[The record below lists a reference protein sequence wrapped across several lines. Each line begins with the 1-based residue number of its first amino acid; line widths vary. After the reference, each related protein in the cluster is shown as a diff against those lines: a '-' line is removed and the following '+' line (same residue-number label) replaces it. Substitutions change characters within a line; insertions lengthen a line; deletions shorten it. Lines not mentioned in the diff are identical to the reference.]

1 MDSEL
6 VCGERLTQ
14 RTVLP
19 SLATNSLFWSDSVFD
34 TISFI
39 RDRAS
44 CSLSGPGGVHR
55 GILKPAGQIPQ
66 AGIAPDSLEDAAC
79 GLSEALRSGGG
90 STEHCCENTT
100 AAEDVNKRLHPAAA
114 TVNSRFVSS
123 ADTTSPNS
131 ARGRKKK
138 TSTAAKTQSKQ

>member
-66 AGIAPDSLEDAAC
+66 AGIAPDSSDDAAC

-90 STEHCCENTT
+90 TTEHCGETT
-100 AAEDVNKRLHPAAA
+100 TMAEDVNKRLHPAAA
-114 TVNSRFVSS
+114 TVNSRLVSS
-123 ADTTSPNS
+123 ADTVSKILTE
-131 ARGRKKK
+131 RVGRKNKNNFN
-138 TSTAAKTQSKQ
+138 APLL

>member
-1 MDSEL
+1 
-6 VCGERLTQ
+6 
-14 RTVLP
+14 
-19 SLATNSLFWSDSVFD
+19 LATNSLFWSDSVFD

-66 AGIAPDSLEDAAC
+66 AGIAPDSSDDAAC

-90 STEHCCENTT
+90 TTEHCGETT
-100 AAEDVNKRLHPAAA
+100 TMAEDVNKRLHPAAA
-114 TVNSRFVSS
+114 TVNSRLVSS
-123 ADTTSPNS
+123 ADTVSKILTE
-131 ARGRKKK
+131 RVGRKNKNNFN
-138 TSTAAKTQSKQ
+138 APLL